1 MYKMIKITI
10 NIPKT
15 FRSPILGHD
24 VGNSIDGIINYI
36 VNVNVNDKL
45 VWFSVMYQWSQ
56 SIFVNQLHYDL
67 EFSLPKRHLKRKV
80 FILDILSNISTGG
93 ALALTEI
100 STTGSAEL
108 N

>member
-1 MYKMIKITI
+1 MVSEYLFKSIK
-10 NIPKT
+10 
-15 FRSPILGHD
+15 
-24 VGNSIDGIINYI
+24 
-36 VNVNVNDKL
+36 
-45 VWFSVMYQWSQ
+45 
-56 SIFVNQLHYDL
+56 QLDNDL
-67 EFSLPKRHLKRKV
+67 EFSLLKRHLKRKV